1 MSSADRPRILITGAT
16 GFVGC
21 HLTRLLR
28 QETSGELVGL
38 SLHRQWPEHAPD
50 LARSVPLVS
59 VNLLEPDRVLEV
71 LRDFAPTH
79 IYHLAGYAEVS
90 RSYREPDAA
99 WEGNLTATRR
109 LYDAVLTWGGRPRI
123 LYVSSGA
130 VYGEP
135 TDPTQPITERTELR
149 PNSPYATSKAA
160 ADLLSFEMTCSRGM
174 DIIRVRPFNHIG
186 PGQSPRYA
194 LASFAEQLAAI
205 EKGLQPPVLRV
216 GNLASQRDL
225 TDVRD
230 VVAAYRLLMQRA
242 QAGSVFNVASG
253 ITLPMQTYLD
263 LMLGLS
269 SVKVRVEV
277 DPALLRPV
285 DTATVRVDVSALKS
299 LTGWQPRIPMA
310 QTVAD
315 LFNYWRSQV
324 GNKALAEGS

>member
-1 MSSADRPRILITGAT
+1 MAGGKQRVLITGAT

-21 HLTRLLR
+21 HLTRLLK
-28 QETSGELVGL
+28 QQGDCELLGL
-38 SLHRQWPEHAPD
+38 SLHRNWPEHAPD
-50 LARSVPLVS
+50 LVDQVPLVS
-59 VNLLEPDRVLEV
+59 VNLLHPDKTLEV
-71 LRDFAPTH
+71 LEGFRPTH

-99 WEGNLTATRR
+99 WEGNLTATRC
-109 LYDAVLTWGGRPRI
+109 LYNAILRWGEKPRI

-135 TDPTQPITERTELR
+135 TDPCQPITEQTELR

-160 ADLLSFEMTCSRGM
+160 ADLLSFEMTRSRGM

-205 EKGLQPPVLRV
+205 EQGLQPPLLRV

-230 VVAAYRLLMQRA
+230 VVAAYRLLMERA
-242 QAGSVFNVASG
+242 ASGSVFNVASG
-253 ITLPMQTYLD
+253 VTLPMQTYLD
-263 LMLGLS
+263 LMLNLTP
-269 SVKVRVEV
+269 VEVRVEV
-277 DPALLRPV
+277 DPVLLRPV

-299 LTGWQPRIPMA
+299 LTGWQPRIPMT
-310 QTVAD
+310 QTVSD
-315 LFNYWRSQV
+315 LLNYWRSEV
-324 GNKALAEGS
+324 GKKPFPETV

>member
-1 MSSADRPRILITGAT
+1 MSGGPRILVTGAT

-21 HLTRLLR
+21 HLTRALV
-28 QETSGELVGL
+28 QERSCQVLGL
-38 SLHRQWPEHAPD
+38 SLHSGWPEHAAD
-50 LARSVPLVS
+50 LAAQVPLVS
-59 VNLLEPDRVLEV
+59 ANLLDVAAVRQILAS
-71 LRDFAPTH
+71 FAPTH

-99 WEGNLTATRR
+99 WTGNLSATRC
-109 LYDAVLTWGGRPRI
+109 LYEAILAWGGRPRV

-135 TDPTQPITERTELR
+135 DPPGAPITERSELR

-160 ADLLSFEMTCSRGM
+160 ADLLSFQMTCSHGL
-174 DIIRVRPFNHIG
+174 DIVRVRPFNHIG

-216 GNLASQRDL
+216 GNLDSQRDL

-230 VVAAYRLLMQRA
+230 VVNAYRLIVAMART
-242 QAGSVFNVASG
+242 GSVLNVASG
-253 ITLPMQTYLD
+253 VTLPMRTYLEH
-263 LMLGLS
+263 LLALS
-269 SVKVRVEV
+269 PVQVEVQV

-285 DTATVRVDVSALKS
+285 DTGTVRVDITALKQ
-299 LTGWQPRIPMA
+299 LTGWQPRVPIA
-310 QTVAD
+310 RTVAD
-315 LFNYWRSQV
+315 LLEYWRSQV
-324 GNKALAEGS
+324 GSKHP

>member
-1 MSSADRPRILITGAT
+1 MSAAAKQRVLITGAT

-28 QETSGELVGL
+28 QEVEGELLGL
-38 SLHRQWPEHAPD
+38 SLHRCWPEHAPD
-50 LARSVPLVS
+50 LAGQVPLVS
-59 VNLLEPDRVLEV
+59 VNLLDPARTLEV
-71 LRDFAPTH
+71 LRDFGPTH

-99 WEGNLTATRR
+99 WEGNLIATRR
-109 LYDAVLTWGGRPRI
+109 LYDAILRWGQRPRV

-135 TDPTQPITERTELR
+135 ADPEQPITERTELR

-160 ADLLSFEMTCSRGM
+160 ADLLSFEMTCSCGL

-230 VVAAYRLLMQRA
+230 VVAAYRLLMERA
-242 QAGSVFNVASG
+242 SSGSVFNVASG

-263 LMLGLS
+263 LMLSLAT
-269 SVKVRVEV
+269 VKVRVQV

-324 GNKALAEGS
+324 GAKATEKA